1 MNFIFPMAGL
11 SSRFTDVGYTVPK
24 YQLELHG
31 ATVFEYAVIGFN
43 RYFADH
49 NFVFAYRGGDE
60 IANFITDKCLAMG
73 IPEAN
78 LKLVQLTEVTSGQ
91 AETVRLA
98 IDRLQVPENEEI
110 VIFNIDT
117 FQSDFVLPEI
127 CESEKVD
134 GYLEVFIA
142 EGEHW
147 SFVEPGE
154 ENRVLRVAEKD
165 RISEYCSSGL
175 YHFRRCSD
183 FCKAYDNS
191 LSSDTT
197 NLQGG
202 ERYVA
207 PLYNSLLAKG
217 ADIRFHLISSKKVAF
232 CGTPV
237 EYQGLLEE
245 AKFFMT
251 NKIQNRTYNPNID

>member
-11 SSRFTDVGYTVPK
+11 SSRFTDAGYKVPK
-24 YQLELHG
+24 YELELHG

-49 NFVFAYRGGDE
+49 NFIFAYRGGDE
-60 IANFITDKCLAMG
+60 VAKFITEKCLAMS

-78 LKLVQLTEVTSGQ
+78 LKLVQFTEVTSGQ

-98 IDRLQVPENEEI
+98 IKNADIPENEAI

-117 FQSDFVLPEI
+117 FQSDYVLPDF
-127 CESEKVD
+127 CSNEKID

-147 SFVEPGE
+147 SFVGPGAG
-154 ENRVLRVAEKD
+154 NSVLRVTEKD
-165 RISEYCSSGL
+165 RISDYCSSGL
-175 YHFRRCSD
+175 YYFRRAAD
-183 FCKAYDNS
+183 FCRIFNRTLTID
-191 LSSDTT
+191 SSD
-197 NLQGG
+197 LQGG

-207 PLYNSLLAKG
+207 PLYNE
-217 ADIRFHLISSKKVAF
+217 LISEGANIKYQLVGAEELTF

-237 EYQGLLEE
+237 EYEALL
-245 AKFFMT
+245 ANTSFLPS
-251 NKIQNRTYNPNID
+251 KI

>member
-11 SSRFTDVGYTVPK
+11 SSRFTDAGYTVPK

-60 IANFITDKCLAMG
+60 IAFFITEKCLAMG
-73 IPEAN
+73 IPEKN

-98 IDRLQVPENEEI
+98 IERANIPIHEAL

-117 FQSDFVLPEI
+117 FQSDFALPEF
-127 CESEKVD
+127 CENGEVD

-147 SFVEPGE
+147 SFVEPGAGSS
-154 ENRVLRVAEKD
+154 VLRVTEKE

-175 YHFRRCSD
+175 YYFRRADD
-183 FCKAYDNS
+183 FCRAFDKT
-191 LSSDTT
+191 LEKSSRD
-197 NLQGG
+197 LQGG

-207 PLYNSLLAKG
+207 PLYNDLISRGLN
-217 ADIRFHLISSKKVAF
+217 IRFHLISANNLTF
-232 CGTPV
+232 CGTPS
-237 EYQGLLEE
+237 E
-245 AKFFMT
+245 F
-251 NKIQNRTYNPNID
+251 NKIVDRDAPPTNVVF